1 MKRSYYQS
9 NLKEF
14 LKQSEQEIIGIL
26 TQNSEFNVDQS
37 QVGAWQEEIRIL
49 RNQLKDHSG
58 HIFFEFAITRM
69 GRSADVL
76 LIIKHVLFV
85 IEFKVGQKLFLNVDL
100 DQVWDYAL
108 DLKNFHETSHHL
120 IIAPILL
127 ATEAKQLEIPS
138 LEISNRNDLFKPI
151 KSNSHRLSEIIDN
164 SLKLS
169 VGCDIEISK
178 WIIGRYAPTPTIIEA
193 ALALYNN
200 HSVHDIT
207 RSEAEAKNLSETS
220 VALEQ
225 IIAHAKAKKEKSI
238 CFVTGVPGAGKTLVG
253 LNIATNHF
261 EKDSKKG
268 SVFLSGNGPLVAVL
282 REALTRDKYHREKAQ
297 GKRIKKGEI
306 FSEVKLFIQ
315 NVHHFRDEYLN
326 DNKAPFDH
334 IAIFDEAQR
343 AWNHQQTAAFMK
355 QKKNQP
361 GFLISEPEF
370 LISCL
375 DRHEDWAVI
384 ICLVGGGQEI
394 NKGEA
399 GISEWIESIN
409 RSFSHWKVY
418 ISSQLVDSEYAAGEA
433 LQQFIHQ
440 DNLRVA
446 DSLHLSVS
454 IRSFRAERLSA
465 FIKQLL
471 DLNRNIALQEFSKIK
486 DKYPIFITRD
496 LTKAKNWIKSMA
508 QGSER
513 YGIIVSSQ
521 AQRLKP
527 LAIDIRSPMDPVH
540 WFLDGKEDVRSS
552 FYLEDVATE
561 FHVQGLE
568 LDWACITW
576 DADFRFTREGWEHF
590 SFVGDRWNQI
600 KKIERKKYLK
610 NAYRVL
616 LTRARQGMVIV
627 IPEGDSNDPTREPG
641 FYNPSYEYLK
651 DLGLSEL

>member
-58 HIFFEFAITRM
+58 HIFFEFAIPRM
-69 GRSADVL
+69 GRRADVL

-394 NKGEA
+394 KKGRD
-399 GISEWIESIN
+399 GIS
-409 RSFSHWKVY
+409 
-418 ISSQLVDSEYAAGEA
+418 
-433 LQQFIHQ
+433 
-440 DNLRVA
+440 
-446 DSLHLSVS
+446 
-454 IRSFRAERLSA
+454 
-465 FIKQLL
+465 
-471 DLNRNIALQEFSKIK
+471 
-486 DKYPIFITRD
+486 
-496 LTKAKNWIKSMA
+496 
-508 QGSER
+508 
-513 YGIIVSSQ
+513 
-521 AQRLKP
+521 
-527 LAIDIRSPMDPVH
+527 
-540 WFLDGKEDVRSS
+540 
-552 FYLEDVATE
+552 
-561 FHVQGLE
+561 
-568 LDWACITW
+568 
-576 DADFRFTREGWEHF
+576 
-590 SFVGDRWNQI
+590 
-600 KKIERKKYLK
+600 
-610 NAYRVL
+610 
-616 LTRARQGMVIV
+616 
-627 IPEGDSNDPTREPG
+627 
-641 FYNPSYEYLK
+641 
-651 DLGLSEL
+651 